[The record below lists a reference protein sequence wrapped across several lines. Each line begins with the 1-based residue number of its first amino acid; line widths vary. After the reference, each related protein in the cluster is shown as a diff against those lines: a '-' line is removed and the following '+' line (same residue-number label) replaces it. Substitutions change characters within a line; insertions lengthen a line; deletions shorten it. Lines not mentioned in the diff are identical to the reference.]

1 MYTFEMMKKAEVTGK
16 TYVVNDLRYSKD
28 KGFHNKNDDKWN
40 GGAFRYLN
48 DLFDIKDWK
57 ELEPKKITLPKK
69 MTLKE
74 VEAKLGYLIE
84 IISE

>member
-16 TYVVNDLRYSKD
+16 TYVVNDLRYSRD
-28 KGFHNKNDDKWN
+28 KGFHSKSGDKWEAR
-40 GGAFRYLN
+40 AFRYLN
-48 DLFDIKDWK
+48 DLLDLKDWK
-57 ELEPKKITLPKK
+57 ELEPQK

-74 VEAKLGYLIE
+74 TEAKLGYPIE

>member
-16 TYVVNDLRYSKD
+16 TYIVNDLRYSRD
-28 KGFHNKNDDKWN
+28 KGFHNKSGDEWE

-48 DLFDIKDWK
+48 DLLAIESWK
-57 ELEPKKITLPKK
+57 ELEPEK

-74 VEAKLGYLIE
+74 VEAKLGYPIE
-84 IISE
+84 LISE

>member
-28 KGFHNKNDDKWN
+28 EGFHDKIGNKWK
-40 GGAFRYLN
+40 GGAFPYLN
-48 DLFDIKDWK
+48 DLLDIKDWE
-57 ELEPKKITLPKK
+57 ELEPKK

-74 VEAKLGYLIE
+74 VEAKLGYPIE

>member
-1 MYTFEMMKKAEVTGK
+1 MYTFEMMRRAEVTGK
-16 TYVVNDLRYSKD
+16 TYIVNDLRYSRD
-28 KGFHNKNDDKWN
+28 KGFHNKIGDEWE

-48 DLFDIKDWK
+48 DLFAIKDWK
-57 ELEPKKITLPKK
+57 ELEPKKITPKKK

-74 VEAKLGYLIE
+74 VEAKLGYPIE

>member
-16 TYVVNDLRYSKD
+16 TYVVNQLRYSKD
-28 KGFHNKNDDKWN
+28 KGFHDKDGDKWPAD
-40 GGAFRYLN
+40 AFHYLD
-48 DLFDIKDWK
+48 DLFNLEDWK
-57 ELEPKKITLPKK
+57 ELEPKTKK

-74 VEAKLGYLIE
+74 VEAKLGYPIE